1 MGSRKYLIIFQA
13 VSSGLNGPLL
23 GTDEQEIVL
32 LVYLVLDIVNNKV
45 IGQKPYTLSTPL
57 KRKLSVA
64 GIPRYYTK

>member
-45 IGQKPYTLSTPL
+45 IDRTAVIYSTGTLPVHVPVL
-57 KRKLSVA
+57 
-64 GIPRYYTK
+64 